1 MIGLLLLQDFHGS
14 DACIVLGLLIMTN
27 SVIPANLCITVLLLM
42 PAVVAGISDEPR
54 LRVCVRVC
62 DYVILSVCPH
72 NKTKMPETEKG

>member
-54 LRVCVRVC
+54 LRVCVKINPKC
-62 DYVILSVCPH
+62 LKLKKAKIAKLG
-72 NKTKMPETEKG
+72 T